1 MSTSI
6 FMYHF
11 AQQTIILFCLLLCIL
26 SIAILSII
34 VYYNINKE
42 TNESEGSSM
51 KRTGL
56 FITWMSGSKNGNAI
70 QEFKRNGINWE
81 YNHFGELTADFYGIG
96 TFEKVDFEHV
106 EGNVYEI
113 CRA

>member
-1 MSTSI
+1 
-6 FMYHF
+6 
-11 AQQTIILFCLLLCIL
+11 
-26 SIAILSII
+26 
-34 VYYNINKE
+34 
-42 TNESEGSSM
+42 M